1 MAGSRPLESYRSRS
15 TGVNAL
21 IGGVASILLAFL
33 PFSPLIGGFISGY
46 LHDADRSAAL
56 RVGALAGLVAFVPLL
71 FIGMIVFLFAGIGI
85 VAGAPRAG
93 MAFIFIVLLAGM
105 FAILYTVG
113 LSAAG
118 GYLGA
123 IVAEEY
129 EDTSEFSEQQ
139 TLDRTSGSRHTE
151 TLSDDDER

>member
-1 MAGSRPLESYRSRS
+1 MTGSPPFESYRSRN

-33 PFSPLIGGFISGY
+33 PFSPVIGGFIAGY

-56 RVGALAGLVAFVPLL
+56 RVGALAGLVALVPLL
-71 FIGMIVFLFAGIGI
+71 FIGMIVFLFAGLGI
-85 VAGAPRAG
+85 AAGAPRAG
-93 MAFIFIVLLAGM
+93 IFFIVILLVGGLL
-105 FAILYTVG
+105 AILYTVG

-123 IVAEEY
+123 IVAEDYGPEPAG
-129 EDTSEFSEQQ
+129 DQ
-139 TLDRTSGSRHTE
+139 TTTLGDREH
-151 TLSDDDER
+151 

>member
-1 MAGSRPLESYRSRS
+1 MTSSGSRPLESYRSRN

-46 LHDADRSAAL
+46 LHDSDRGAAL
-56 RVGALAGLVAFVPLL
+56 RVGALAGLVALVPLL
-71 FIGMIVFLFAGIGI
+71 FIGMIVFLFAGLGI

-93 MAFIFIVLLAGM
+93 IAFLFLIFVAGT

-129 EDTSEFSEQQ
+129 VGTAEFSEQQ
-139 TLDRTSGSRHTE
+139 TLD
-151 TLSDDDER
+151 

>member
-1 MAGSRPLESYRSRS
+1 MTSSRSRPLESYRSRN

-21 IGGVASILLAFL
+21 IGGIASILLAFL

-46 LHDADRSAAL
+46 LHDADRGAAL
-56 RVGALAGLVAFVPLL
+56 RVGALAGLVALVPLL
-71 FIGMIVFLFAGIGI
+71 FIGMIVFLFAGLGI
-85 VAGAPRAG
+85 VAGAPRVG
-93 MAFIFIVLLAGM
+93 IAFIFIIFVTGT

-123 IVAEEY
+123 IVAEDY
-129 EDTSEFSEQQ
+129 EGTSEFSEQQ
-139 TLDRTSGSRHTE
+139 TLD
-151 TLSDDDER
+151 